1 MLNIDSMCKPLFK
14 VFETLINF
22 SHLSFFAHKGEGNS
36 FKFLYADQDKESIC
50 NISNIDS
57 DFLIAQQEKGKVPD
71 NFFFHNKEWPV
82 NHAWNPCGT

>member
-1 MLNIDSMCKPLFK
+1 MRVFEFVILGELMKSFLVLNAIPVHTIILSNCKPLFK

-57 DFLIAQQEKGKVPD
+57 DF
-71 NFFFHNKEWPV
+71 
-82 NHAWNPCGT
+82 